1 MYEVTIKK
9 SFSAA
14 HLIREIGGK
23 CESLHGHNFLVE
35 VSVAA
40 ESLNEEGLLI
50 DFRVVKRWTEEILD
64 QLDHKYLNELEYF
77 KNMNPSSE
85 QIARFLYDRIDEKAR
100 QAKTRLSRVTV
111 WESENSCATY
121 SL

>member
-14 HLIREIGGK
+14 HLLKEIGGK
-23 CESLHGHNFLVE
+23 CEELHGHNFLVE

-50 DFRVVKRWTEEILD
+50 DFRVVKRWTDEV
-64 QLDHKYLNELEYF
+64 LEAAR
-77 KNMNPSSE
+77 P
-85 QIARFLYDRIDEKAR
+85 QISQR
-100 QAKTRLSRVTV
+100 TRLFQKQ
-111 WESENSCATY
+111 ESLFRSDRPFSLRADRRKGATGEGHPVEGDRMGVGE
-121 SL
+121 LLA